1 MTVEEALKEILK
13 KAFTVEVEDM
23 WHMHEQI
30 KVVEVKDIENILSK
44 VK

>member
-1 MTVEEALKEILK
+1 MSVEEALKEILK
-13 KAFTVEVEDM
+13 KSFTVEVEDM